1 MKYGKKGKK
10 DLFLSLHVGRQDE
23 DPKIEVLLSANFREK
38 NLMDNSRELER
49 LLRKAKKVGK
59 ALKPPTISVVTWEQ
73 DDEEPPEPGVNEW
86 QLRIMIEQSSEP
98 Q

>member
-1 MKYGKKGKK
+1 
-10 DLFLSLHVGRQDE
+10 
-23 DPKIEVLLSANFREK
+23 
-38 NLMDNSRELER
+38 MDNSRELER

-73 DDEEPPEPGVNEW
+73 GDEEPAEPGVNEW
-86 QLRIMIEQSSEP
+86 QLRIMIEQSREL